1 MLLLQK
7 ATMIGMLFVSSVH
20 CFSSLNIASSPPTR
34 ITVADRSTTTTQL
47 AAVSIPIP
55 AWGGAVGV
63 GSTTL
68 GRRDRTQQVL
78 AQAKSRTGVPVY
90 TPTQTITLRKLGE
103 QATSTTAATQQQQQQ
118 GTLPFTLPQLSEQQ
132 LMALQ
137 AGEIVQEQSEMG
149 RQGSGFVVQDV
160 GANEETLWNCL
171 LDVDSYVENI
181 RTVRSM
187 RRTDKSSSS
196 SSTLPQQQ
204 QPVKF
209 GTPGTIRAC
218 FTVSKFQ
225 LQIGTV
231 LKYQPAHAATG
242 GHHYM
247 ELTLDNDFSNAVLQ
261 SAKGIW
267 YTQRISSN
275 VTRLWLLCDLTVSP
289 LLPPF
294 IVDSTAASAMPHAST
309 WIRPAVA
316 KAQAAAA
323 TAATTATSIFA

>member
-7 ATMIGMLFVSSVH
+7 AMMLMLLVSLGE
-20 CFSSLNIASSPPTR
+20 CFTSLTVVSPVTR
-34 ITVADRSTTTTQL
+34 IAERFSTQL
-47 AAVSIPIP
+47 EAVSIPVP

-63 GSTTL
+63 GSSTL
-68 GRRDRTQQVL
+68 GRRDRIQHVL
-78 AQAKSRTGVPVY
+78 ARANSRTGVPVY
-90 TPTQTITLRKLGE
+90 TPTQTVTLKKLG
-103 QATSTTAATQQQQQQ
+103 QTTAITTTTTSAQQ
-118 GTLPFTLPQLSEQQ
+118 GNLPFTLPQLSEPQ
-132 LMALQ
+132 LTALQ
-137 AGEIVQEQSEMG
+137 AGEILQEQSEMG

-160 GANEETLWNCL
+160 QANEETLWNCL
-171 LDVDSYVENI
+171 LDVDSYVNNI

-187 RRTDKSSSS
+187 RRTDKS
-196 SSTLPQQQ
+196 TFEQA
-204 QPVKF
+204 KY
-209 GTPGTIRAC
+209 GTPSTTRAC

-231 LKYQPAHAATG
+231 LSYQPHADG
-242 GHHYM
+242 HYM

-267 YTQRISSN
+267 YAQRISAN

-294 IVDSTAASAMPHAST
+294 IVDSAATKAMPHAST

-316 KAQAAAA
+316 KAQ
-323 TAATTATSIFA
+323 TTATSFIPA

>member
-1 MLLLQK
+1 MLLVQK
-7 ATMIGMLFVSSVH
+7 AMILMLLVSACESFTSLTVSSPV
-20 CFSSLNIASSPPTR
+20 IKR
-34 ITVADRSTTTTQL
+34 ITAERFSTQL
-47 AAVSIPIP
+47 EAVSIPVP
-55 AWGGAVGV
+55 SWGGAVGI
-63 GSTTL
+63 GSTSL
-68 GRRDRTQQVL
+68 GRRDRIQHVL
-78 AQAKSRTGVPVY
+78 ARANSRTGVPVY
-90 TPTQTITLRKLGE
+90 TPTQTITIKKLG
-103 QATSTTAATQQQQQQ
+103 QATATIASTQQQQQIS
-118 GTLPFTLPQLSEQQ
+118 LPFNLPQLSEQQ
-132 LMALQ
+132 LIAVQ

-160 GANEETLWNCL
+160 QANEETLWNCL

-187 RRTDKSSSS
+187 KRTDQTS
-196 SSTLPQQQ
+196 SSTATTY
-204 QPVKF
+204 
-209 GTPGTIRAC
+209 GTPSTTRAC

-231 LKYQPAHAATG
+231 LKYQPHADG
-242 GHHYM
+242 HYM

-267 YTQRISSN
+267 YTQRISDN

-294 IVDSTAASAMPHAST
+294 IVDSAATKAMPHAST

-316 KAQAAAA
+316 KAAAAA
-323 TAATTATSIFA
+323 QAKTRSFIPV